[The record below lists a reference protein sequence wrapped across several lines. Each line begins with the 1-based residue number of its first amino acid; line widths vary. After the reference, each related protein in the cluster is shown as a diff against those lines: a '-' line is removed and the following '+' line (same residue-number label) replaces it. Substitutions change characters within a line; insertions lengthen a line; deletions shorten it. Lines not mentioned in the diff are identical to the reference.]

1 MAQKNIFE
9 KEKFVKPIILLDDL
23 FNELD
28 EKRIDSILDYLND
41 NQIFITM
48 TDMFNIDRKNVNII
62 NI

>member
-1 MAQKNIFE
+1 M
-9 KEKFVKPIILLDDL
+9 LDDL